1 VSGVSAHT
9 LLGVAVVGTATT
21 ATAVAD
27 ESQTV
32 IYV

>member
-1 VSGVSAHT
+1 VSGVSAHVV
-9 LLGVAVVGTATT
+9 LAVAVVGTATT
-21 ATAVAD
+21 ASAVAG